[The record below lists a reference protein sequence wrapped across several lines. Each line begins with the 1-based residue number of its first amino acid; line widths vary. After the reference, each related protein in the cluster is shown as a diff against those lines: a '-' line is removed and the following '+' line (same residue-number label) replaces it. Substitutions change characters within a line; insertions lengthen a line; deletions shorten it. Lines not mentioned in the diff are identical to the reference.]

1 MGVNKLKEL
10 RKEKGITQVELA
22 NMLGT
27 SQKNVSHWE
36 VGRNYPRPHVM
47 QELEDY
53 FKVPKEVIFFEA
65 FNNKTLL

>member
-10 RKEKGITQVELA
+10 RKAKGITQVQLA
-22 NMLGT
+22 DILGT

-47 QELEDY
+47 QKLEDY
-53 FKVPKEVIFFEA
+53 FEIPKEVIFFEA
-65 FNNKTLL
+65 FNNKT